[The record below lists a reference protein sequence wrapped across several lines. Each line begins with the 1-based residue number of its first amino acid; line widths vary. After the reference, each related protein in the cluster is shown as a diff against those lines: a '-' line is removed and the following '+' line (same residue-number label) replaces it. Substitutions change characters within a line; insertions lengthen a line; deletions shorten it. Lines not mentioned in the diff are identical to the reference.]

1 MSQEQ
6 IKPENPSASDASVTV
21 KPVKFIHRQ
30 GDQLP
35 TFHAD
40 GAWGVANH
48 HNLIRIGFYTE
59 NPSTPTAVIQPV
71 NPDGLP
77 KGEQKLEG
85 ENDAEHFIY
94 VRDFQCNV
102 VLPITGAIQVYQM
115 LGNFI
120 RVVQQ
125 QMVDQTKVM
134 QSQIEAA
141 QKKASQQTK

>member
-1 MSQEQ
+1 MPDQTKPASPSSPAEQ
-6 IKPENPSASDASVTV
+6 VTV
-21 KPVKFIHRQ
+21 KPIKFIHRQ
-30 GDQLP
+30 GDQLL

-48 HNLIRIGFYTE
+48 HNLIRISFYTE
-59 NPSTPTAVIQPV
+59 NPPTPTSVIQPV
-71 NPDGLP
+71 NPDGTANGDP
-77 KGEQKLEG
+77 KLEG
-85 ENDAEHFIY
+85 ADDPEHFPY

-125 QMVDQTKVM
+125 QMLEQTKVM

-141 QKKASQQTK
+141 QKKADQQTK